1 MLFRNMEPVQEAY
14 FGKTKNLLEA
24 EKYLGQ
30 IMNKLKLKNINEIPK
45 RVTEKALYINNSK
58 ENKKLCECFAKEF
71 GFKEM
76 IIHWDGTPVV
86 DGYTHGAGGLIKF
99 VSSGKPK
106 LPVRQGD
113 RYYDSTHEY
122 VCCVNIYAGL
132 IDQGLTKGEMMSV
145 ILHEIGHNFECT
157 PLNNFYLVMD
167 YLWIPIYLCK
177 VATLLKPTLNSLW
190 PGAKEF
196 KFNFK
201 GFIYLYQTYQYL
213 IQMFDLAEGQH
224 YQENN
229 SEFMKKA
236 FQEMDKWIK
245 DNKNKLIELWKVRIK
260 EHKEWQKQ
268 VAKDRDIF
276 NTSLAGKLFDK
287 WFCAILDGM
296 FEPLN
301 LAHQIY
307 RAQSGYSGEVFADS
321 FATAYGYG
329 AETVSSQAKFAKMAT
344 NNVFTDKRNSYNV
357 YNQYLILMAEFT
369 STLMDPHPLDQ
380 TRMKNQINKLRR
392 ELDSSEVP
400 ESMKKSIKA
409 DLDKAEKVYNE
420 YLKLS
425 DDERHLTILINV
437 RIINETYFGG
447 KMELRDITNRIF
459 SLGMA
464 EA

>member
-45 RVTEKALYINNSK
+45 RVTEKALAINQSK

-86 DGYTHGAGGLIKF
+86 NGYTHGAGGLIKF

-106 LPVRQGD
+106 LPVKQGE

-145 ILHEIGHNFECT
+145 ILHEIAHNFECT

-196 KFNFK
+196 NFNFK

-245 DNKNKLIELWKVRIK
+245 DNKNKLVELWKARIK

-276 NTSLAGKLFDK
+276 NTTLAGKLFDK
-287 WFCAILDGM
+287 WFCAILDGV

-380 TRMKNQINKLRR
+380 TRIKNQINKLRR

-425 DDERHLTILINV
+425 DDERHLSILINV